1 LEEKFIS
8 SLLTSFSIS
17 FGVVIGGT
25 LFGSMSAFFIGESPY
40 YALSRIAVSL
50 KIWAIVAAI
59 GGTFNTI
66 ENLQRGV
73 LDGST
78 THLVKQVVII
88 VSAMVGVKVALRC
101 ISWLIQEEIH

>member
-1 LEEKFIS
+1 ILFSCFSMSCVFFI
-8 SLLTSFSIS
+8 
-17 FGVVIGGT
+17 VCT
-25 LFGSMSAFFIGESPY
+25 LFGSIIAFFIVESPY